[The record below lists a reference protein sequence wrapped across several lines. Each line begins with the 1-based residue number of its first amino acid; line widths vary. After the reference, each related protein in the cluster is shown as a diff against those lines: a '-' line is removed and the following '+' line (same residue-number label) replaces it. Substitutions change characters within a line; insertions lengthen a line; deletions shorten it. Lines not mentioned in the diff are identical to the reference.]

1 MFHGNLLQNI
11 NFGFFI
17 ESLFQLLN
25 SRNIQQIP
33 SILNGTNINELNNSK
48 LNIFE
53 ALCSLMPQQ
62 QSQTAKNVLES
73 TAVQVLNKMISNPE
87 TD

>member
-1 MFHGNLLQNI
+1 MKSF
-11 NFGFFI
+11 
-17 ESLFQLLN
+17 FQLLN

-53 ALCSLMPQQ
+53 ALCSL
-62 QSQTAKNVLES
+62 
-73 TAVQVLNKMISNPE
+73 